1 MHKVLRMSP
10 RWNRRLAIVTA
21 AFFFSSLIFPVAAG
35 LSHDTASFPKWWG
48 TLDVSLAF
56 VLAVLVFAVM
66 GLARSKVTKRV
77 EDVSY
82 QAYRVLIHG
91 IFAMLV
97 VFVLFGSRIVWSN
110 CLSGLAW
117 RAWLLL
123 YALPEWFAAMMSTG
137 DR

>member
-1 MHKVLRMSP
+1 M
-10 RWNRRLAIVTA
+10 
-21 AFFFSSLIFPVAAG
+21 
-35 LSHDTASFPKWWG
+35 
-48 TLDVSLAF
+48 AF

-66 GLARSKVTKRV
+66 VLARGNVTKRV

-82 QAYRVLIHG
+82 QAYRILIHA

-123 YALPEWFAAMMSTG
+123 YALPEWFAAIMTTG
-137 DR
+137 NR

>member
-1 MHKVLRMSP
+1 MSP
-10 RWNRRLAIVTA
+10 QRSRSLAIVTA
-21 AFFFSSLIFPVAAG
+21 VFFFISLIFPVAAG
-35 LSHDTASFPKWWG
+35 LSHDTESFPKWWG

-66 GLARSKVTKRV
+66 VLARSKVTKRV

-82 QAYRVLIHG
+82 QAYRILIHG
-91 IFAMLV
+91 IFAMVV

-117 RAWLLL
+117 MGLVTLVC
-123 YALPEWFAAMMSTG
+123 FA
-137 DR
+137 